1 MNDSLFMTLF
11 SILAVL
17 LLGGGIYGCMI
28 LNRQRKD
35 IEKNNSEG

>member
-17 LLGGGIYGCMI
+17 LLGGGIYGCVI
-28 LNRQRKD
+28 LNRPRKD
-35 IEKNNSEG
+35 IEKNDSEG

>member
-1 MNDSLFMTLF
+1 MNDSIFMTLF

-17 LLGGGIYGCMI
+17 LLGGGIYGCVI

-35 IEKNNSEG
+35 IDKNDSEG

>member
-35 IEKNNSEG
+35 IEKNDSEG

>member
-17 LLGGGIYGCMI
+17 LLGGGIYGCVT

-35 IEKNNSEG
+35 IEKNDSEG

>member
-1 MNDSLFMTLF
+1 MNASLFMTLF

-35 IEKNNSEG
+35 IEKNDSEG

>member
-11 SILAVL
+11 SILAL
-17 LLGGGIYGCMI
+17 LLRGGGIYGCVI

-35 IEKNNSEG
+35 IEKNDSEG

>member
-1 MNDSLFMTLF
+1 MNDSLFMPLF

-17 LLGGGIYGCMI
+17 LLGGGIYGCVI

-35 IEKNNSEG
+35 IEKNDSEG

>member
-17 LLGGGIYGCMI
+17 LLSGGIYGCVI

-35 IEKNNSEG
+35 IEKNDSEG

>member
-11 SILAVL
+11 SILALL
-17 LLGGGIYGCMI
+17 LLGGGVYGCVI

-35 IEKNNSEG
+35 IEKNDSEG